1 MTTERRPKILV
12 VDDDAAITTTFQ
24 NILEGEGYEVTT
36 ATDGIR
42 AIELARRE
50 AFDLVMLDMI
60 MPRMDGLVTL
70 RGLREVAPSA
80 RVVILSAFIERE
92 REAEALRLGAK
103 AVLAK
108 PPELQKLLRFLHETL
123 RRDDPSGNSPSP
135 QASRASWTR

>member
-1 MTTERRPKILV
+1 
-12 VDDDAAITTTFQ
+12 
-24 NILEGEGYEVTT
+24 
-36 ATDGIR
+36 
-42 AIELARRE
+42 
-50 AFDLVMLDMI
+50 
-60 MPRMDGLVTL
+60 MDGLVTL

-92 REAEALRLGAK
+92 REAEALRLGAE